1 MLKRLILFLI
11 VPVFL
16 IPFPGFAKKPIHVIV
31 LHFTIHSPGEYSY
44 LETKIPGEIKKQLQQ
59 EGARVSVLNIGD
71 RSFSKGEVSH
81 FDQIRKFGV
90 KKEAEFVIWG
100 SLTRIGQT
108 FSLDAKMIE
117 SHSKKRPSIFIV
129 EGEGIENLL
138 GSVRQLSRD
147 LSIKLFKQE
156 KIADVVVSGN
166 KRIEA
171 VAIKRNIK
179 TSPGDLY
186 IAKNLS
192 EDLKRVYSMG
202 YFEDVR
208 IEAETGPGGKTITFW
223 VKEKPT
229 IRKVRFKGNRIFDD
243 DELKEGLNMNTGSI
257 LNIFKIRNDIERME
271 NLYKE
276 KNYQNIKISYE
287 VFSLKRNQADL
298 EFTIIE
304 GQKVRIKR
312 ITFKGNSVF
321 TDKKLKKV
329 MKTSEKGYFSWLT
342 SSGELNQE
350 DLTQDIAKIAAF
362 YHNAGYIRARVGE
375 PEIRYEDAWIY
386 LTMKIHEG
394 DRFKVG
400 KVDMKGDLL
409 LPAKQL
415 GTHLKI
421 RGEKFFNREVVRN
434 DITALTD
441 LYSDE
446 GYAYAEIS
454 PTIDRDLKKLTVD
467 ITYEIKKGKRVYFEN
482 IVIDGNRKT
491 RDKVIRRELHVYE
504 QEYFS
509 GKRLKRSVR
518 NLYRLDFFEDIKV
531 NTTKG
536 SADDKI
542 NLKIEVTEKP
552 TGTFSIGGGY
562 STVNQ
567 LFGTASISQ
576 RNLFGRGQ
584 IVRLN
589 SEVGARTTK
598 YNFSFTEPW
607 LFDIPL
613 SAGLDLYSWDKDY
626 DTYEKNSL
634 GGGIRLGYRV
644 YDFTR
649 AYISYV
655 YDIGDIS
662 NIDDDA
668 ASSIKEMEGTNI
680 KSSISSSLRY
690 DSRNKIF
697 NPTEG
702 SEHRISVEYAG
713 LGGDIGFTKY
723 LAETGWYFPLF
734 LKTVGFLHGEAGYV
748 TQNGDGKLPDWERFY
763 LGGINSLRGFDW
775 REVHAED
782 ENGDDIGGDKYI
794 QLNIE
799 YLIPL
804 FEEAG
809 IFGVIFY
816 DTGNVYGDDESID
829 LADLRQTAG
838 FGFRW
843 FSPIGPI
850 RLEYGYILDPREG
863 ESTGGRWEFA
873 VGTAF

>member
-1 MLKRLILFLI
+1 MLKRLIPFLI
-11 VPVFL
+11 ILVFL
-16 IPFPGFAKKPIHVIV
+16 FPFPGSAQEPIHVIV
-31 LHFTIHSPGEYSY
+31 LHFTIHSPGEFSH
-44 LETKIPGEIKKQLQQ
+44 LETEIPDEIKKQLQQ
-59 EGARVSVLNIGD
+59 EGARVSVLNLGD
-71 RSFSKGEVSH
+71 QFFSKGEISR
-81 FDQIRKFGV
+81 FDQIRKFGIE
-90 KKEAEFVIWG
+90 KKAEFVIWG
-100 SLTRIGQT
+100 SLTRIGHT
-108 FSLDAKMIE
+108 FSLDAKLIE
-117 SHSKKRPSIFIV
+117 SNSKEPPSIFII

-138 GSVRQLSRD
+138 GSVKQLSRD
-147 LSIKLFKQE
+147 LELKLFKQE
-156 KIADVVVSGN
+156 KIAGVVVSGN

-186 IAKNLS
+186 KTKNLS
-192 EDLKRVYSMG
+192 EDLSRVYSMG

-229 IRKVRFKGNRIFDD
+229 IRKIHFKGNRIFDD
-243 DELKEGLNMNTGSI
+243 DELKEGLSISTGSI
-257 LNIFKIRNDIERME
+257 LNIFKVRRDLERME

-287 VFSLKRNQADL
+287 VLPLKRNQADL
-298 EFTIIE
+298 VFNISE
-304 GQKVRIKR
+304 GGKVRIKR
-312 ITFKGNSVF
+312 IAFEGNSVF

-350 DLTQDIAKIAAF
+350 DITQDIAKIAAF
-362 YHNAGYIRARVGE
+362 YHNAGYIKARVGE
-375 PEIRYEDAWIY
+375 PEIKYEDAWIY
-386 LTMKIHEG
+386 LTIKIYEG
-394 DRFKVG
+394 PRFKVR
-400 KVDMKGDLL
+400 KVDLTGDLL
-409 LPAKQL
+409 LPAEQL
-415 GTHLKI
+415 GSNLKI
-421 RGEKFFNREVVRN
+421 KEKKFFNRDVIRK

-441 LYSDE
+441 LYSDK

-454 PTIDRDLKKLTVD
+454 PIIDRDSKNLTVD

-491 RDKVIRRELHVYE
+491 RDKIIRRELDVFE

-518 NLYRLDFFEDIKV
+518 NLYRLDFFSDIKV

-536 SADDKI
+536 NADDKI
-542 NLKIEVTEKP
+542 NLKIEVEEKP
-552 TGTFSIGGGY
+552 TGTFSVGGGY

-584 IVRLN
+584 IINLKA
-589 SEVGARTTK
+589 EVGARTTK

-613 SAGLDLYSWDKDY
+613 YAGLDLYNWEKDY
-626 DTYEKNSL
+626 DTYEKNSI

-644 YDFTR
+644 FDFTR
-649 AYISYV
+649 VFLSYV

-668 ASSIKEMEGTNI
+668 ASSIKEMEGTNV
-680 KSSISSSLRY
+680 KSSVSASVRY

-702 SEHRISVEYAG
+702 SEHKISVEYAG
-713 LGGDIGFTKY
+713 FGGDIGFTKY

-734 LKTVGFLHGEAGYV
+734 LKTVGFIHAETGYV
-748 TQNGDGKLPDWERFY
+748 TQNGEGKLPDWERFY

-782 ENGDDIGGDKYI
+782 ANGDDIGGDKYI
-794 QLNIE
+794 QFNVE

-804 FEEAG
+804 LEKQG

-816 DTGNVYGDDESID
+816 DTGNVYDNDESID
-829 LADLRQTAG
+829 FADLRQTSG

-843 FSPIGPI
+843 FSPVGPI
-850 RLEYGYILDPREG
+850 RLEYGYILDPRKG

-873 VGTAF
+873 VGGAF

>member
-1 MLKRLILFLI
+1 MLKRFIPLLI

-16 IPFPGFAKKPIHVIV
+16 FPFPGSATKPIHVIV

-44 LETKIPGEIKKQLQQ
+44 LQTEIPGKIKKQLQQ
-59 EGARVSVLNIGD
+59 EDARVSVLNIGG
-71 RSFSKGEVSH
+71 RSFSKGKISR
-81 FDQIRKFGV
+81 FDQIRKFGIE
-90 KKEAEFVIWG
+90 KEAEFVIWG

-117 SHSKKRPSIFIV
+117 SHSKEPPSIFIV

-156 KIADVVVSGN
+156 KIAGVVVSGN

-179 TSPGDLY
+179 ISPGDLY

-208 IEAETGPGGKTITFW
+208 IETETGPGGKTIIFW

-229 IRKVRFKGNRIFDD
+229 IRKVRFKGNRILDN
-243 DELKEGLNMNTGSI
+243 DELKEGLNISTGSI

-271 NLYKE
+271 NLYKD
-276 KNYQNIKISYE
+276 KNYQNVKISYE
-287 VFSLKRNQADL
+287 VLPLKRNQTDL

-304 GQKVRIKR
+304 RQKVRIKS
-312 ITFKGNSVF
+312 ITFEGNSVF

-362 YHNAGYIRARVGE
+362 YHNAGYNRARVGE

-386 LTMKIHEG
+386 LTIKIHEG
-394 DRFKVG
+394 PRFKVG
-400 KVDMKGDLL
+400 KVDMRGDLL
-409 LPAKQL
+409 LSAEQL
-415 GTHLKI
+415 GKHLKI
-421 RGEKFFNREVVRN
+421 KGEKFFNREVVRK

-441 LYSDE
+441 LYRDK

-467 ITYEIKKGKRVYFEN
+467 ITYEIKKGKRVYFDN

-491 RDKVIRRELHVYE
+491 RDKVIRRELDVYE

-509 GKRLKRSVR
+509 RKRLKRSVR

-531 NTTKG
+531 NTPKG

-552 TGTFSIGGGY
+552 TGNLSIGGGY
-562 STVNQ
+562 STENQ
-567 LFGTASISQ
+567 FFGIASISQ

-584 IVRLN
+584 IVRLKG
-589 SEVGARTTK
+589 EVGAKVSK
-598 YNFSFTEPW
+598 YKFSFTEPW

-613 SAGLDLYSWDKDY
+613 SAGLDLYHWDKDY
-626 DTYEKNSL
+626 DTYEKNSI
-634 GGGIRLGYRV
+634 GNGIRLGYRV

-649 AYISYV
+649 AYISYG
-655 YDIGDIS
+655 YDIADIS

-680 KSSISSSLRY
+680 TSSVSSSLRY
-690 DSRNKIF
+690 DSRNRFF

-734 LKTVGFLHGEAGYV
+734 LKTVGFIHGEGGYV
-748 TQNGDGKLPDWERFY
+748 TQNGDEKLPDWERFY

-775 REVHAED
+775 REVHAVD

-794 QLNIE
+794 QFNIE

-804 FEEAG
+804 FEKVG

-816 DTGNVYGDDESID
+816 DTGNIYGDDESID

-863 ESTGGRWEFA
+863 ESTDGRWEFA
-873 VGTAF
+873 VGAAF